1 MLILAASNG
10 KNLEL
15 ARQVARATEALAPS
29 GPASSELIDA
39 ELIDLVELGL
49 PLFTPVQQSIGAGE
63 RLGVLAV
70 ALRHHRRL
78 WVCAPEYN
86 GSLPPTLVN
95 AIAWLS
101 TSTDDFRSLFQGI
114 PVALA
119 SHSGGGGQKL
129 LSAMRLQFSHL
140 GAVVIGRELH
150 STPQKAANPESITAM
165 LAELHRLEPPPL
177 G

>member
-1 MLILAASNG
+1 MLILSASNG

-15 ARQVARATEALAPS
+15 ARQVAKSAESIAP
-29 GPASSELIDA
+29 GASAST

-63 RLGVLAV
+63 GLGVLAA

-119 SHSGGGGQKL
+119 SHSGGSGQKV
-129 LSAMRLQFSHL
+129 LSAMRLQFAHL
-140 GAVVIGRELH
+140 GAVVIGRELQ
-150 STPQKAANPESITAM
+150 STPPKAANPESITAM
-165 LAELHRLEPPPL
+165 LAELHRLEPPGL
-177 G
+177 S

>member
-1 MLILAASNG
+1 MLLLAASNG

-15 ARQVARATEALAPS
+15 ARMIAQRATAL
-29 GPASSELIDA
+29 GHGHQIL
-39 ELIDLVELGL
+39 DLVALDL
-49 PLFTPVQQSIGAGE
+49 PLFTPPRQEQGGGE
-63 RLGVLAV
+63 GLAVLAQ
-70 ALRHHRRL
+70 ALRTQRRL

-101 TSTDDFRSLFQGI
+101 TTTDNFRELFNGV

-119 SHSGGGGQKL
+119 SHSGGGGQKV
-129 LSAMRLQFSHL
+129 LSAMRLQFAHL
-140 GAVVIGRELH
+140 GALVIGRELLSSPH
-150 STPQKAANPESITAM
+150 KPANPDSIEAM
-165 LAELHRLEPPPL
+165 LAELHRHQAPRL